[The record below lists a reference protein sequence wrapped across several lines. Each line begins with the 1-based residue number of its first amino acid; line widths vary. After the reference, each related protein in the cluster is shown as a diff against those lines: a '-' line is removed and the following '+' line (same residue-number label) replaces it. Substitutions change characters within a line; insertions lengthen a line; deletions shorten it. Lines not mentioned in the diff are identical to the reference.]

1 MPISSPV
8 KISPNDLDPNIGV
21 GVEIPFDK
29 PGVFVSNYETK
40 DAIKNNIINFFLTNP
55 GERFMNPQ
63 FGGGLRDFLFSQITE
78 GNNAII
84 QTAVQD
90 KLNRF
95 FSKVRVNTLNVSSSP
110 DTNTISI
117 FIKYSIK
124 NTGIVDSINIEFN
137 R

>member
-1 MPISSPV
+1 
-8 KISPNDLDPNIGV
+8 
-21 GVEIPFDK
+21 
-29 PGVFVSNYETK
+29 
-40 DAIKNNIINFFLTNP
+40 
-55 GERFMNPQ
+55 MNPQ

-124 NTGIVDSINIEFN
+124 NTGIVDH
-137 R
+137 